1 MGFVQGLPRVPAQRG
16 QGGDKRPPAPPPT
29 EEEKSRGREGRVNVG
44 CLWNVS
50 NMICIE
56 LNYNKTQDKALKSKL
71 E

>member
-1 MGFVQGLPRVPAQRG
+1 MRFGKSWGLDRLRKASIP
-16 QGGDKRPPAPPPT
+16 
-29 EEEKSRGREGRVNVG
+29 SRGREGRVNVG